1 MKTITI
7 KGLSDLP
14 DAAEEL
20 LAEARTRQATIIAFY
35 GAMGAGKT
43 TLIKEICR
51 QLGIDPQEVNS
62 PSFSIVNVYNPVP
75 ANAADAPLPEGATT
89 VYHFDFYRIKSVEEA
104 FDFGYE
110 EYFFG
115 GDLCLI
121 EWPEKI
127 EELLPENAMIVRL
140 TAVDEDTRTL
150 EIGPQPPTTI

>member
-20 LAEARTRQATIIAFY
+20 LAEAVARGATIIAFY

-43 TLIKEICR
+43 TLIKEICS

-75 ANAADAPLPEGATT
+75 EAEDDPSRAMAGGPRT
-89 VYHFDFYRIKSVEEA
+89 VYHFDFYRIRSVEEA
-104 FDFGYE
+104 YDFGYE
-110 EYFFG
+110 EYFFS
-115 GDLCLI
+115 GDLCLV

-127 EELLPENAMIVRL
+127 EELLPEDAMVVRL

-150 EIGPQPPTTI
+150 EIED

>member
-14 DAAEEL
+14 EAAEEL
-20 LAEARTRQATIIAFY
+20 LSEAAARGAAIIAFY
-35 GAMGAGKT
+35 GEMGAGKT

-62 PSFSIVNVYNPVP
+62 PSFSIVNVYNS
-75 ANAADAPLPEGATT
+75 LPEADDDPARAMVSGPRT
-89 VYHFDFYRIKSVEEA
+89 VYHFDFYRIKTVEEA
-104 FDFGYE
+104 YDFGYE
-110 EYFFG
+110 EYFFS
-115 GDLCLI
+115 GDLCLV

-127 EELLPENAMIVRL
+127 EELLPEDAMIVRL

-150 EIGPQPPTTI
+150 EIDPA

>member
-14 DAAEEL
+14 EAAEEL
-20 LAEARTRQATIIAFY
+20 LAEAAARGASIIAFY

-51 QLGIDPQEVNS
+51 QLDIDPQEVNS
-62 PSFSIVNVYNPVP
+62 PSFSIVNVYNSVP
-75 ANAADAPLPEGATT
+75 EAEDDPAGAGMPRT
-89 VYHFDFYRIKSVEEA
+89 VYHFDFYRIKTIEEA
-104 FDFGYE
+104 YDFGYE

-115 GDLCLI
+115 GDLCLV

-127 EELLPENAMIVRL
+127 EELLPEDAMIVRL

-150 EIGPQPPTTI
+150 EIDPA

>member
-1 MKTITI
+1 MKTIPI

-14 DAAEEL
+14 EAAEKL
-20 LAEARTRQATIIAFY
+20 IAEVQTRQATIIAFY

-51 QLGIDPQEVNS
+51 HLGIDPQEVNS
-62 PSFSIVNVYNPVP
+62 PSFSIVNVYNSVP
-75 ANAADAPLPEGATT
+75 ASGEDAPTAHAEAEPRT

-104 FDFGYE
+104 YDFGYE

-115 GDLCLI
+115 GDLCLV

-127 EELLPENAMIVRL
+127 EELLPEDTLVVRL

-150 EIGPQPPTTI
+150 EIED

>member
-1 MKTITI
+1 MNTITI

-20 LAEARTRQATIIAFY
+20 LSEAAARGATIIAFY

-43 TLIKEICR
+43 TLIKEICS

-62 PSFSIVNVYNPVP
+62 PSFSIVNVYES
-75 ANAADAPLPEGATT
+75 AQEKGAAGEEGVKT
-89 VYHFDFYRIKSVEEA
+89 VYHFDFYRIRSVEEA

-110 EYFFG
+110 EYFFSG
-115 GDLCLI
+115 NLCLV

-127 EELLPENAMIVRL
+127 EELIPEDAMTVRL

-150 EIGPQPPTTI
+150 EIE